1 MVTNYVNGTCTM
13 CLLCVAHVSQ
23 CATCGAYGATLDYV
37 VCVVQGEQSVS
48 MWCLLH
54 NLCCVLGSLK
64 GWTDQLNNYID
75 STNSNTYGVIKLLS
89 YVEYHVGMVRWH
101 GPPNYTNKHYV
112 ENPWGSE

>member
-13 CLLCVAHVSQ
+13 CLLCVARVSQ
-23 CATCGAYGATLDYV
+23 CATCGTHGATMDYV

-54 NLCCVLGSLK
+54 NLSCVLGSLK
-64 GWTDQLNNYID
+64 GSTDQLNNYID

-89 YVEYHVGMVRWH
+89 YVEYYVDMVR
-101 GPPNYTNKHYV
+101 
-112 ENPWGSE
+112 